1 MAGRN
6 VNLKKIVNK
15 IVIKER
21 KKYNKD
27 VVLRLLT
34 ALAEGQGRVRA
45 CKMAGIA
52 YETFTEW
59 LDNKPEFVD
68 AVKKAEAVGNDKI
81 ADICKRRII
90 EDGSWQSAAWWLER
104 NFPDQYAL
112 RSKMEH
118 TIQVPKIV
126 VEDQDQADK
135 IKKLESK

>member
-112 RSKMEH
+112 RSKMDH

>member
-1 MAGRN
+1 MTKKN
-6 VNLKKIVNK
+6 INLQKIVNN
-15 IVIKER
+15 IVKKER

-45 CKMAGIA
+45 CKMAGIF

-68 AVKKAEAVGNDKI
+68 AVKKAEEIGDDKI

-104 NFPDQYAL
+104 NYPDQYAL

-126 VEDQDQADK
+126 VEDEEQADK
-135 IKKLESK
+135 IKKLEGK

>member
-1 MAGRN
+1 MADKN
-6 VNLKKIVNK
+6 VNLQKVVNNIVK
-15 IVIKER
+15 KER

-27 VVLRLLT
+27 VVLHLLT

-52 YETFTEW
+52 YDTFIEW
-59 LDNKPEFVD
+59 IYGKPEFAE

-126 VEDQDQADK
+126 VEDNDQADK
-135 IKKLESK
+135 IKKLEGK